1 MIKGINEREGIEKSL
16 KKQFTW
22 MLQDGP
28 KVKPNFEEIQ

>member
-22 MLQDGP
+22 KLNATRLAQSQG
-28 KVKPNFEEIQ
+28 KP